1 VAKFRLSYDG
11 RWQERFD
18 DEARA
23 LEFGRELGEA
33 TGRLVYV
40 VRQGV
45 FRPKL
50 LAVFPE
56 SCTELGEQMW
66 RARAAGANLGGGGG
80 S

>member
-11 RWQERFD
+11 RWQEWFD

-40 VRQGV
+40 VRRGLI
-45 FRPKL
+45 RSKL

-56 SCTELGEQMW
+56 SHTALGEQMW
-66 RARAAGANLGGGGG
+66 KARAPGVGSGGG
-80 S
+80 SP